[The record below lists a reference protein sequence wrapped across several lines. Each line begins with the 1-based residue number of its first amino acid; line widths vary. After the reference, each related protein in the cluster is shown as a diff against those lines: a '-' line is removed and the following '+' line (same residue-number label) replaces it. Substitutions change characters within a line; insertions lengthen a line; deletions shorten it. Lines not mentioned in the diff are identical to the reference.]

1 VARRFLCFAV
11 IAFMVAGCAAASD
24 ARSSAAQDLALVVT
38 NSAVP
43 ASEATP
49 RPTPR
54 PTPIPTAVPT
64 AIPTAVPTPIP
75 TAVPVV
81 VPVVVATPVPFVAP
95 PATCHTSY
103 VGVCLTPGIGDY
115 DCAGGSGNGPNY
127 IMGPFQVV
135 GPDEYGLDSDGD
147 GTGCE

>member
-1 VARRFLCFAV
+1 
-11 IAFMVAGCAAASD
+11 MVAGCAAASD

-38 NSAVP
+38 DSAGP
-43 ASEATP
+43 SSEATPQPTP

-81 VPVVVATPVPFVAP
+81 VQAVVVTPAPYVAP
-95 PATCHTSY
+95 PATCHASY

-135 GPDEYGLDSDGD
+135 GYDEYGLDSDGD